1 MREKCHKCGDDQDLV
16 EGAPRVLRH
25 ALPRLKSPVEVEVT
39 FTCANCGSEVRRNIQ
54 LVPTDQRSVQAGT
67 TQGQPAAE
75 QRMGRISQFAGEA
88 SMFLQYPAVLR
99 AGENVL
105 FPAHEGSLSGGHAID
120 RHGDPDLM
128 AEFSAEYLKQYWAIL
143 PKGRLP
149 RTVSEMMPALHL
161 LMNAAE
167 LAMKADLVRSGDT
180 RGGHTLQTLYRCLDC
195 EHRREIERRFAD
207 AGPNANLKALGF
219 EGPTA
224 ESVLKLYGSGF
235 GWSPVYEDTRYF
247 AEPTTK
253 MKSDSVKGGNL
264 VKQTVYPI
272 FLPVLVQT
280 MIDAYA
286 FFSGA
291 ERLKRLGAE
300 GGYRSRDPGNDN
312 HGDWGLVPSSV
323 GLVVLR
329 VAQFVATDKQGV
341 TRPVFDRFKAAR
353 PPGYCTS
360 WMYGG
365 NWLLFYRVGEEHPED
380 GEAVI
385 DGLECRIWYTGRLGM
400 HARDLYLLADALE
413 APGDLDVFQWA
424 NAPKS

>member
-1 MREKCHKCGDDQDLV
+1 MM
-16 EGAPRVLRH
+16 
-25 ALPRLKSPVEVEVT
+25 S
-39 FTCANCGSEVRRNIQ
+39 
-54 LVPTDQRSVQAGT
+54 
-67 TQGQPAAE
+67 
-75 QRMGRISQFAGEA
+75 
-88 SMFLQYPAVLR
+88 LQYQGAFQ

-105 FPAHEGSLSGGHAID
+105 FPAHEGRLSSGHAID

-161 LMNAAE
+161 LINAAE
-167 LAMKADLVRSGDT
+167 LAMKADLIRSGKDS
-180 RGGHTLQTLYRCLDC
+180 GGHSLQTLYRSLDC
-195 EHRREIERRFAD
+195 EHRREIERRFAEAD
-207 AGPNANLKALGF
+207 PNANLKALGF
-219 EGPTA
+219 EDRPTA
-224 ESVLKLYGSGF
+224 ESVLGLYGDGF
-235 GWSPVYEDTRYF
+235 GWTKVYEDTRYL
-247 AEPTTK
+247 AEPTTRL
-253 MKSDSVKGGNL
+253 KSGKLKGGNL
-264 VKQTVYPI
+264 IKDTLYPI

-286 FFSGA
+286 FFSGV

-300 GGYRSRDPGNDN
+300 VVHRSRDPGNDN
-312 HGDWGLVPSSV
+312 DNHGDWRLVPSSV
-323 GLVVLR
+323 GLVVVR

-341 TRPVFDRFKAAR
+341 VRPVFDRFKATR

-365 NWLLFYRVGEEHPED
+365 NKLLFYRVGEEHPED

-413 APGDLDVFQWA
+413 APGDLDVFQWV